1 MENRCEGIIELG
13 SSMNMERAVYKKMNK
28 IFTRKTTRAFG
39 AVYSVMCK
47 QKVIKSTQ
55 TESHLSKKCKQIML
69 TNVKKL
75 WW

>member
-39 AVYSVMCK
+39 AVMCK
-47 QKVIKSTQ
+47 QKVIKSTK
-55 TESHLSKKCKQIML
+55 TESHSSKKCKQIML